1 MMASDY
7 RSPAATAFS
16 PWGKMPL
23 ATVEIPTGA
32 HRDLGGSECASV
44 KSFRVPAFGAVDGV
58 IHVINNRRGEAACRE
73 RQFPK
78 AENQFPRVP

>member
-23 ATVEIPTGA
+23 AAKTSPTDA

-44 KSFRVPAFGAVDGV
+44 KSFRDPVYGS
-58 IHVINNRRGEAACRE
+58 NRREGSLTDECKSGARPGKSTARE
-73 RQFPK
+73 RN
-78 AENQFPRVP
+78 AC

>member
-1 MMASDY
+1 MTASDCH
-7 RSPAATAFS
+7 SPAMAFS

-44 KSFRVPAFGAVDGV
+44 KSFRAPVYGS
-58 IHVINNRRGEAACRE
+58 NRREGSLEAC
-73 RQFPK
+73 
-78 AENQFPRVP
+78 AEKMSIRSAKS

>member
-7 RSPAATAFS
+7 RSPATAFS

-32 HRDLGGSECASV
+32 HRDLGGSECASGE
-44 KSFRVPAFGAVDGV
+44 SFRLLRYES
-58 IHVINNRRGEAACRE
+58 NRSEGSSEAC
-73 RQFPK
+73 
-78 AENQFPRVP
+78 AEKTSIRSAKS

>member
-1 MMASDY
+1 MTASDCH
-7 RSPAATAFS
+7 SPAMAFS

-23 ATVEIPTGA
+23 AIRVNPTGA
-32 HRDLGGSECASV
+32 HRDLGRSECASV
-44 KSFRVPAFGAVDGV
+44 ESFRAPAFGAFDGV

-78 AENQFPRVP
+78 AENQFPRVT

>member
-44 KSFRVPAFGAVDGV
+44 KSFRLFRYEANSSERDGA
-58 IHVINNRRGEAACRE
+58 C
-73 RQFPK
+73 Q
-78 AENQFPRVP
+78 NQSRADQYRNGAS